1 MDSNLSKLHLEIIDK
16 KNEIEN
22 TKLIISSIKMDLNST
37 RNKNRLSKIKSQ
49 KFHMERRLRGLVIE
63 KEKLEKQYALMSKT
77 ERKEV
82 FE

>member
-1 MDSNLSKLHLEIIDK
+1 MDSNLSKLHLEILDK

-49 KFHMERRLRGLVIE
+49 KFYMERRLRGLVIE

>member
-1 MDSNLSKLHLEIIDK
+1 MDSNLSKLHLEILDK

-49 KFHMERRLRGLVIE
+49 KFYMERRLRGLVIE
-63 KEKLEKQYALMSKT
+63 KEKLEKQYALMNKT

-82 FE
+82 SE